1 MPRAAAGP
9 LCWSPAS
16 ERYGRRTLGA
26 SARVALA
33 THASSEPRFRGPT
46 PFILAV
52 AEASIALPNPHVD
65 HRSPRQSRGFVF
77 RAPLCHDPARS
88 RVSANELQNF
98 RRNLDAKRSVAA
110 SHHAPRGAT
119 VRPARCERACRMN
132 VERGFRRLA
141 VVLSV
146 LLVGVG

>member
-46 PFILAV
+46 PFLLAV
-52 AEASIALPNPHVD
+52 AEASLALPNAHVD
-65 HRSPRQSRGFVF
+65 QRTPRQPPGLVV
-77 RAPLCHDPARS
+77 RAATGHESARS
-88 RVSANELQNF
+88 MVCADEPESYQR
-98 RRNLDAKRSVAA
+98 
-110 SHHAPRGAT
+110 
-119 VRPARCERACRMN
+119 
-132 VERGFRRLA
+132 
-141 VVLSV
+141 
-146 LLVGVG
+146 